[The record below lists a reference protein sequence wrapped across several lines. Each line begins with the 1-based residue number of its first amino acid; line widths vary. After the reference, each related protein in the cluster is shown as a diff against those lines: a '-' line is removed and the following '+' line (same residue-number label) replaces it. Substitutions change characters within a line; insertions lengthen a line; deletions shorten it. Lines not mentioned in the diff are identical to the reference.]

1 MNIRD
6 NDGLP
11 RSQIG
16 RINRLQM
23 ARYQKRKQERN
34 KTIGFV
40 GALLCVWIMLWL
52 TIALLIHNRWTPG
65 TELFTALPAN
75 LDDQKPSIE
84 IYGGK

>member
-1 MNIRD
+1 MNQSD

-23 ARYQKRKQERN
+23 ARYRKRKQGRN
-34 KTIGFV
+34 KTMRFIG
-40 GALLCVWIMLWL
+40 GAFCLWLFICL
-52 TIALLIHNRWTPG
+52 TIAVLIHNRWTPG